1 MTSPQSSST
10 SMEHE
15 ILTEMQSLC
24 HELAWGR
31 HGQADALFELTTKK
45 CAPDD
50 IRELAE
56 AFGMML
62 VKVEA
67 REYRLEQVVGQL
79 QNKTRELEQ
88 ARKTLAKQNKALKS
102 SLRKEFSPG
111 RIIGQGPAMR
121 SIIEQVKRVASTPV
135 NVLVTGE
142 SGTGKEV
149 IAKTIHFHSER
160 SPNPFIAINCSAIP
174 EELFESQLF
183 GIEKNIATGVDKQ
196 QGLFAQA
203 NTGTLFLDEIGELS
217 PALQTK
223 LLRVIE
229 ERQVTSVGG
238 RQSLDLDIKLVT
250 ATNKNL
256 RDEVDAGRFRLDLF
270 YRLNVINFHL
280 PPLRERT
287 EDIPALARLF
297 LDRHTRIMGREP
309 MMLTKAA
316 LEILTHYT
324 WPGNIRELNNEMERA
339 VALARD
345 AAITPEDLTDHICA
359 CVPGT
364 VSAFESSS
372 ISDLSLNLEEVER
385 HLIAKALRTT
395 GNNKSQA
402 AKLLGV
408 SREGLRKK
416 MKRQEM

>member
-1 MTSPQSSST
+1 
-10 SMEHE
+10 MEHK
-15 ILTEMQSLC
+15 ILTEMKSLC

-31 HGQADALFELTTKK
+31 HGQADSLFELTTKK

-67 REYRLEQVVGQL
+67 REYRLEQVVAQL
-79 QNKTRELEQ
+79 QEKTRELEQ
-88 ARKTLAKQNKALKS
+88 ARKTLARQNSALKS
-102 SLRKEFSPG
+102 SLRKEFSSG
-111 RIIGQGPAMR
+111 RIIGQGPVMR

-160 SPNPFIAINCSAIP
+160 SASPFVAINCSAIP

-183 GIEKNIATGVDKQ
+183 GIEKNIATGVDRQ

-217 PALQTK
+217 PAFQSK

-229 ERQVTSVGG
+229 ERQVTSIGAK
-238 RQSLDLDIKLVT
+238 QPLKLDIKLVT

-256 RDEVDAGRFRLDLF
+256 QAEVDAGRFRLDLF
-270 YRLNVINFHL
+270 YRLNVINFNL

-297 LDRHTRIMGREP
+297 LDRHTRAMGREP
-309 MMLTKAA
+309 MALTKAA
-316 LEILTHYT
+316 LDVLTHYA

-339 VALARD
+339 VALACNTN
-345 AAITPEDLTDHICA
+345 ITPEDLTDHIRS
-359 CVPGT
+359 CVPAT
-364 VSAFESSS
+364 ASASVFESSS
-372 ISDLSLNLEEVER
+372 VTDLSLNLQEVER
-385 HLIAKALRTT
+385 HLVVKALATAE
-395 GNNKSQA
+395 NNKSQA
-402 AKLLGV
+402 AKLLGI

-416 MKRQEM
+416 MKRLEM